1 MRRFLRSARALWLV
15 AGLFAIPVALASC
28 GGHSSGTGTGV
39 LSVSMAFQK
48 GAAPVAGTAVTP
60 LSDDGFGSSGRTPL
74 ADLIVS
80 FNSVQA
86 YSCPGDTMHEGGDD
100 STEAGEDSTGDHEGD
115 SAHLQ
120 PLTEGDHHDGEADD
134 DSCQAV
140 SVLADSTITLSA
152 AGLDTTLSGLI
163 ARGDVPAGNYDFLVL
178 GITKA
183 LVVTQAGDTVEAKVP
198 SGHIKV
204 KSHFSVGEGGSTQI
218 LIVFDVNRSVVET
231 PPGSL
236 NFIVKPVLHSE
247 IGWAEDHHQD

>member
-15 AGLFAIPVALASC
+15 AGLLAILVALASC
-28 GGHSSGTGTGV
+28 GGQSPGTGV

-48 GAAPVAGTAVTP
+48 GSAPAAGTGVTP
-60 LSDDGFGSSGRTPL
+60 QGDDGFGSSDRTPL

-86 YSCPGDTMHEGGDD
+86 WSCPGDTMNDADDD
-100 STEAGEDSTGDHEGD
+100 SVNDADDDSSGVEHDA
-115 SAHLQ
+115 AHLQ
-120 PLTEGDHHDGEADD
+120 PLSEGDDDHDGEAED

-152 AGLDTTLSGLI
+152 SGLDTTLTALLG
-163 ARGDVPAGNYDFLVL
+163 RGDVPAGNYDFLVL
-178 GITKA
+178 GISQA
-183 LVVTQAGDTVEAKVP
+183 LVVTQAGDTVAAKVP

-204 KSHFSVGEGGSTQI
+204 KSHFSVGEGGVTQI
-218 LIVFDVNRSVVET
+218 LIVFDVNRSVIEV

-236 NFIVKPVLHSE
+236 NFIVKPVLHSHV
-247 IGWAEDHHQD
+247 GWAEDHHSD